1 MTYFLNAYICLEHH
15 YISLFQDGS
24 SVICNKV
31 TYSDNGVVVFST
43 DQEIQ
48 LPEGAEHEYS
58 SIPAIT
64 DQLPEM
70 LLSNEGLY
78 LFIFDYL

>member
-1 MTYFLNAYICLEHH
+1 MLLYDVACDTA
-15 YISLFQDGS
+15 SVQDGS

-48 LPEGAEHEYS
+48 LPEGTEHEYS
-58 SIPAIT
+58 SIPAIS

-70 LLSNEGLY
+70 LLSNEGQHQSLTY
-78 LFIFDYL
+78 

>member
-1 MTYFLNAYICLEHH
+1 M
-15 YISLFQDGS
+15 
-24 SVICNKV
+24 ICNKV

-58 SIPAIT
+58 SIPAIS

-70 LLSNEGLY
+70 LLSNEGQCFVGSY
-78 LFIFDYL
+78 

>member
-1 MTYFLNAYICLEHH
+1 M
-15 YISLFQDGS
+15 
-24 SVICNKV
+24 ICNKV

-78 LFIFDYL
+78 LFIFVTIWRLQLKNENACVKSAVELEHRF

>member
-1 MTYFLNAYICLEHH
+1 MKCDTA
-15 YISLFQDGS
+15 SVQDGS

-48 LPEGAEHEYS
+48 LPEGTEHEYS
-58 SIPAIT
+58 SIPAIS

-70 LLSNEGLY
+70 LLSNEGQHLSLTY
-78 LFIFDYL
+78 